1 MIVNQSRSHRGVL
14 GICQSRPA
22 LLSGVSRFKIF
33 LFELG
38 VSFLTPEEENQIRVA
53 LQTETDSLR
62 NLPVKIHFGQLR
74 SAPTSLH
81 RCVAQVQTTYS
92 QEQPNRPGFH
102 HENFAVA
109 QAGVSVETLRIWRK
123 QNRVPRYRNIAGRCV
138 RDSTADLTVS
148 VDQPPY
154 EEGQEMEII

>member
-92 QEQPNRPGFH
+92 QEQPNLAGFH
-102 HENFAVA
+102 NERFAA
-109 QAGVSVETLRIWRK
+109 FYSGASVETLRTWGK
-123 QNRVPRYRNIAGRCV
+123 QNRGARYRKIGGRCV
-138 RDSTADLTVS
+138 TYWMADLATFVQRS
-148 VDQPPY
+148 PAGG
-154 EEGQEMEII
+154 GQAA